1 VGPDNKRTLLAVV
14 LSMAVLFGWQFF
26 FAPKPPPKPA
36 TPAPGA
42 TAPAPQAGSP
52 AAPAAGGAPLPAPT
66 APAPAAEE
74 PERTVVLHKAG
85 EFDATFTS
93 HGGALKSL
101 VLRGDKFRRV
111 EKDGREAQVDLV
123 HTVAGQPGPLA
134 LAASPELGGS
144 GAVDDP
150 ATRAPMRVVA
160 QDERSVTFEGQV
172 GAARVTKRYALGD
185 RPFEIDV
192 EIRAAAERGGS
203 LVLFYPAYVAPDAP
217 QPSFFSGGEVVE
229 TIRPMCRAGKETE
242 RFAGDKAAVTV
253 AGPVR
258 FAGLD
263 QHYFVSALLP
273 AAEGGECSFGRGP
286 QAGTL
291 HTALRIPFD
300 RQLDARFAL
309 FAGPKQLDLLQAYGR
324 ELDTAID
331 YGAVANFFAFFA
343 RMLLWIMRQA
353 HSVVHNWGV
362 AIILL
367 TLLVKLALYPL
378 TAKSMQSMN
387 EMRKLQPEIE
397 KIKAKYGNDREK
409 MNVAV
414 MQLYQ
419 QHKVNPLGGCLPLLL
434 QMPIFFALYAALLT
448 SVELYREPFLWIADL
463 TRYDPYY
470 VLPLAMG
477 ASQFVMQ
484 KLSPQPADNT
494 QAKVMLYFMPIFFTL
509 IMFRLPAGLALYIL
523 ANNLISMAQQQWLM
537 RRHAASPAPAVGK

>member
-1 VGPDNKRTLLAVV
+1 
-14 LSMAVLFGWQFF
+14 
-26 FAPKPPPKPA
+26 
-36 TPAPGA
+36 
-42 TAPAPQAGSP
+42 
-52 AAPAAGGAPLPAPT
+52 
-66 APAPAAEE
+66 
-74 PERTVVLHKAG
+74 
-85 EFDATFTS
+85 
-93 HGGALKSL
+93 
-101 VLRGDKFRRV
+101 
-111 EKDGREAQVDLV
+111 
-123 HTVAGQPGPLA
+123 
-134 LAASPELGGS
+134 
-144 GAVDDP
+144 
-150 ATRAPMRVVA
+150 
-160 QDERSVTFEGQV
+160 
-172 GAARVTKRYALGD
+172 
-185 RPFEIDV
+185 
-192 EIRAAAERGGS
+192 
-203 LVLFYPAYVAPDAP
+203 
-217 QPSFFSGGEVVE
+217 
-229 TIRPMCRAGKETE
+229 
-242 RFAGDKAAVTV
+242 
-253 AGPVR
+253 VR

-263 QHYFVSALLP
+263 QHYFVSALVP
-273 AAEGGECSFGRGP
+273 AAEGGECSFARGP

-300 RQLDARFAL
+300 RQLDARFQL
-309 FAGPKQLDLLQAYGR
+309 FVGPKQLDLLQAYGR

-397 KIKAKYGNDREK
+397 KLKAKYGNDREK

-448 SVELYREPFLWIADL
+448 SVELYRERFLWIHDL
-463 TRYDPYY
+463 TRYDPLY

-477 ASQFVMQ
+477 VSQFAMQ

-494 QAKVMLYFMPIFFTL
+494 QAKVLLYFMPIFFTL
-509 IMFRLPAGLALYIL
+509 IMFKLPAGLALYIL

-537 RRHAASPAPAVGK
+537 RRHPAPPAAPAVGK